1 MTIVIRP
8 SEKMPHN
15 ATFCL
20 FRSFRQLIIK
30 NGRINTT
37 TRLDNWRAEADV
49 VHLRRRS
56 VDQFNAQFI
65 ASALYVFHNEYS

>member
-1 MTIVIRP
+1 
-8 SEKMPHN
+8 MPHN

-20 FRSFRQLIIK
+20 FRSFRQLMIK

-37 TRLDNWRAEADV
+37 TRLDNRKAEIDV

-56 VDQFNAQFI
+56 VDQFNAQLI